1 MKRAIV
7 ILCGIVCTGQLLA
20 AKPGIPAYNDD
31 RALID
36 RGIFLFQEK
45 NYAGCADV
53 MKEACE
59 GDLSPEQ
66 RETADWYIALSEARN
81 YSPQAVRRL
90 TDFLRNYPDSK
101 HTLQARLALAD
112 YYYDSQDYAKALK
125 TYQTVNV
132 SLLTGD
138 EEDRWGYRTACSL
151 LKTGNPD
158 AAKPLFQ
165 LLIGKERFRTGATFY
180 LSYIQMNEGDD
191 RAALSGF
198 SKVADDRSFGYAA
211 RLHMLQIYFG
221 QKRFAQVLS
230 EGKALLSRPSS
241 DADLYTELLRLL
253 GESAYQEGGDEAATE
268 YLERYL
274 QRCRKP
280 ERSSLYVMGVMA
292 YRRGEDGEAIDYLGR
307 VTGVDDA
314 LSQNA
319 YLYIGQAYLRAGD
332 KNNARMAFEMASQGN
347 YDRQVRETAL
357 YNYALCL
364 YDRTASP
371 FDNSVGVFERY

>member
-1 MKRAIV
+1 MFMKRAIV

-230 EGKALLSRPSS
+230 EGKALLSVF
-241 DADLYTELLRLL
+241 
-253 GESAYQEGGDEAATE
+253 
-268 YLERYL
+268 
-274 QRCRKP
+274 RCRLIH
-280 ERSSLYVMGVMA
+280 RASSVA
-292 YRRGEDGEAIDYLGR
+292 RRKR
-307 VTGVDDA
+307 
-314 LSQNA
+314 LS
-319 YLYIGQAYLRAGD
+319 R
-332 KNNARMAFEMASQGN
+332 RW
-347 YDRQVRETAL
+347 R
-357 YNYALCL
+357 
-364 YDRTASP
+364 
-371 FDNSVGVFERY
+371 

>member
-191 RAALSGF
+191 RAA
-198 SKVADDRSFGYAA
+198 
-211 RLHMLQIYFG
+211 
-221 QKRFAQVLS
+221 
-230 EGKALLSRPSS
+230 
-241 DADLYTELLRLL
+241 
-253 GESAYQEGGDEAATE
+253 
-268 YLERYL
+268 
-274 QRCRKP
+274 
-280 ERSSLYVMGVMA
+280 
-292 YRRGEDGEAIDYLGR
+292 
-307 VTGVDDA
+307 
-314 LSQNA
+314 
-319 YLYIGQAYLRAGD
+319 
-332 KNNARMAFEMASQGN
+332 
-347 YDRQVRETAL
+347 
-357 YNYALCL
+357 
-364 YDRTASP
+364 
-371 FDNSVGVFERY
+371 

>member
-138 EEDRWGYRTACSL
+138 EEDRW
-151 LKTGNPD
+151 
-158 AAKPLFQ
+158 
-165 LLIGKERFRTGATFY
+165 
-180 LSYIQMNEGDD
+180 
-191 RAALSGF
+191 
-198 SKVADDRSFGYAA
+198 
-211 RLHMLQIYFG
+211 
-221 QKRFAQVLS
+221 
-230 EGKALLSRPSS
+230 
-241 DADLYTELLRLL
+241 
-253 GESAYQEGGDEAATE
+253 
-268 YLERYL
+268 
-274 QRCRKP
+274 
-280 ERSSLYVMGVMA
+280 
-292 YRRGEDGEAIDYLGR
+292 
-307 VTGVDDA
+307 
-314 LSQNA
+314 
-319 YLYIGQAYLRAGD
+319 
-332 KNNARMAFEMASQGN
+332 
-347 YDRQVRETAL
+347 
-357 YNYALCL
+357 
-364 YDRTASP
+364 
-371 FDNSVGVFERY
+371 